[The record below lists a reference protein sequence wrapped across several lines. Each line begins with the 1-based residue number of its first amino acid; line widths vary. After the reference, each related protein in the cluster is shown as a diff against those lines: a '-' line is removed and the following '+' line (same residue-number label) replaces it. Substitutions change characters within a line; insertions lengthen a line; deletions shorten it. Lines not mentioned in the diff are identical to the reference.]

1 MAGLPEGKF
10 CGSLTSGSSALEAAA
25 WGPLN
30 QEIAYPSDFT
40 EEETEAQSTLTEGT
54 NEQGGL
60 REGI

>member
-1 MAGLPEGKF
+1 MASLPEGKF

-40 EEETEAQSTLTEGT
+40 EEETEAQSNLTAGT
-54 NEQGGL
+54 NE
-60 REGI
+60 